1 MGEKGVAV
9 IMAMW
14 LLAVLAII
22 GTTFVFMMR
31 LEPIIART
39 HRDDMKAMYITQAG
53 IDHAVYWLRRD
64 TDLTIDSLKEDW
76 ATYFTVDPDPPDGEP
91 AWHDDYQGPYQDI
104 LGADGIA
111 DPRWITLTDED
122 GNVFGYYAVIIND
135 EAGKVSLNNPL
146 ADNSPW
152 KNLLDGLPNL
162 GTTKVNNI
170 FNYQKGTYGP
180 FETLDELACVYDISE
195 ESLSVYHQVAKVHHK
210 EFPTNPDTRLPI
222 NVNTANEKALKA
234 AFGRNQSGTP
244 GYAILKVTETN
255 IDQVVAAILA
265 YRAGADGI
273 ERTTDD
279 NPFDGVDSYV
289 GDQQGKPTTIPGD
302 GISKDNFGTIST
314 DLDPAG
320 GSFPGATVEERTRE
334 EFNTLINYIRAFG
347 YPSGSD
353 KITKAYVRD
362 NIKDNFDVGV
372 DYDNYDSNTD
382 VDGNQDNHYRC
393 PDCHI
398 VVKNPTEDTP
408 TTCPK
413 CGRVFTVGD
422 PPERIYTEIDRDG
435 TYEPGLCPN
444 HNGCP
449 MGGKVMSIDSNVCPI
464 CGVSVTPTAYDP
476 LDFSADPETY
486 TTNFSFNNSPTGP
499 PQSYNNQFFE
509 IISTGK
515 YVSPSGQETLKRI
528 RIIINRGKATP
539 AIEGKILYYKE
550 IPED

>member
-1 MGEKGVAV
+1 MGERGVAV

-22 GTTFVFMMR
+22 GTTFIFMMR

-64 TDLTIDSLKEDW
+64 TDLTIDSFKEDW
-76 ATYFTVDPDPPDGEP
+76 ATFFSGSAVDNDGDGE
-91 AWHDDYQGPYQDI
+91 
-104 LGADGIA
+104 ADSK
-111 DPRWITLTDED
+111 WITLTDED
-122 GNVFGYYAVIIND
+122 GNIFGYYAVLIND

-152 KNLLDGLPNL
+152 KNLLDGLPPEL
-162 GTTKVNNI
+162 DIGTTKVNNI
-170 FNYQKGTYGP
+170 VNYQKGTYGP

-210 EFPTNPDTRLPI
+210 GFPTNPTTFRLPI

-244 GYAILKVTETN
+244 GYAILKVTEPN
-255 IDQVVAAILA
+255 IDRVVAAILA

-273 ERTTDD
+273 ERTADD
-279 NPFDGVDSYV
+279 NPFDGVDSYD
-289 GDQQGKPTTIPGD
+289 GDQAGNPTTIPGD
-302 GISKDNFGTIST
+302 GISEDNFGTIST

-372 DYDNYDSNTD
+372 DYDNYDSNTN
-382 VDGNQDNHYRC
+382 VDGNQDNHYQC
-393 PDCHI
+393 PVLECKA
-398 VVKNPTEDTP
+398 VVASTTI
-408 TTCPK
+408 TCPV
-413 CGRVFTVGD
+413 CGASITPKEIRN
-422 PPERIYTEIDRDG
+422 EIDRNETDEK
-435 TYEPGLCPN
+435 YEPGLCPN

-464 CGVSVTPTAYDP
+464 CGVSVTPTVYDP

-499 PQSYNNQFFE
+499 PQSQNYQFFE

-515 YVSPSGQETLKRI
+515 YVSPSGQKTLKRI

-539 AIEGKILYYKE
+539 AIEGKIWYYRE